1 MDLETDPHVLA
12 IGEAL
17 VDIVSPAS
25 NPSAAT
31 EIPGGSPANVAMT
44 LGRLGRNVALQT
56 WIGRDPRGDVITK
69 HFGDSHVFI
78 TPESYGADRTPTAL
92 ATLDENGAASY
103 TFDLEW
109 APASPIRV
117 ADTARVVH
125 AGSIATVIEPGGP
138 AVLDALVAARQHAI
152 ITYDPNARPA
162 IMGSPEE
169 SLATVNKFVAVS
181 DVVKVSDEDIAWLT
195 GGRPVEDV
203 LRDWL
208 TMGPA
213 IVIVTRGKTGALAHT
228 VSGVRRAAVP
238 ADVEV
243 VDTVGAGDSFMGGII
258 DALWSLGLVGAMSRP
273 ALHAIE
279 DDQVRAI
286 LDRASAIS
294 DITVSRAGANPP
306 WLSELAGM
314 R

>member
-17 VDIVSPAS
+17 MDIVTPAS
-25 NPSAAT
+25 NPSSST

-56 WIGRDPRGDVITK
+56 WIGDDERGHRLAE
-69 HFGDSHVFI
+69 HFGASHVDI
-78 TPESYGADRTPTAL
+78 TPESFGAARTSTANAL
-92 ATLDENGAASY
+92 LDEHGHASY
-103 TFDLEW
+103 TFDLDW
-109 APASPIRV
+109 APVAPIHVSPL
-117 ADTARVVH
+117 ARVVH
-125 AGSIATVIEPGGP
+125 AGSISAVIQPGAA

-162 IMGSPEE
+162 IMGTPEE
-169 SLATVNKFVAVS
+169 ALRIVNKFVAVA
-181 DVVKVSDEDIAWLT
+181 DVVKVSDEDIDWLT
-195 GGRPVEDV
+195 EGRDTDDV
-203 LRDWL
+203 IADWL
-208 TMGPA
+208 TMGPSA
-213 IVIVTRGKTGALAHT
+213 IIVTRGKVGGLIVTS
-228 VSGVRRAAVP
+228 SGVRAAALP
-238 ADVEV
+238 ADIKV

-273 ALHAIE
+273 ALRTLDEPKAK
-279 DDQVRAI
+279 AI

-306 WLSELAGM
+306 WLSEIAGII
-314 R
+314 

>member
-78 TPESYGADRTPTAL
+78 TPESCGADRTPTAL

-258 DALWSLGLVGAMSRP
+258 DALWSLGLVGAMSRS